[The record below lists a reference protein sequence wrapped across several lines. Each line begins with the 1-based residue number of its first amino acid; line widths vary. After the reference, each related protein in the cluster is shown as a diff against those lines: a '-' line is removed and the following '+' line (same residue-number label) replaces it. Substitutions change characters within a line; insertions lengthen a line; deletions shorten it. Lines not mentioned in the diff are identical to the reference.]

1 MLLLGSFDLF
11 PPFRVALLA
20 LMSMFYLFLA
30 DLSIHLMFSICLIS
44 MKARFGVV
52 IASFEL
58 LVWHSKSL
66 KGRRVL
72 IGLIWRP
79 YEFFLE
85 SVEQKEE

>member
-1 MLLLGSFDLF
+1 MPLLDSFDLF

-20 LMSMFYLFLA
+20 LMSLFYLFLA
-30 DLSIHLMFSICLIS
+30 DLSIHLMFSICLIL

-52 IASFEL
+52 IVSFEL
-58 LVWHSKSL
+58 LVWYSKSL

-72 IGLIWRP
+72 IGLIWRL

-85 SVEQKEE
+85 IVEQKEE